1 MSTRLHTCDT
11 SSLSL
16 ILPIMVIAPVDLSM
30 SPALLFYAI
39 EAFREAN
46 YRDRCFQ
53 LAEKRALGALDGK
66 LDHYAA
72 ITV

>member
-1 MSTRLHTCDT
+1 MSTRLHTCDA
-11 SSLSL
+11 SSQSL

-46 YRDRCFQ
+46 YRDRRFQ
-53 LAEKRALGALDGK
+53 LAEKRALSVPLMANW
-66 LDHYAA
+66 
-72 ITV
+72 IIMRP

>member
-1 MSTRLHTCDT
+1 MSTRLHTCDA
-11 SSLSL
+11 SSQSL
-16 ILPIMVIAPVDLSM
+16 ILAIMVIAPVDLSM

-53 LAEKRALGALDGK
+53 KRALGALDGK

>member
-1 MSTRLHTCDT
+1 M
-11 SSLSL
+11 
-16 ILPIMVIAPVDLSM
+16 MVIAPVDLSM

-53 LAEKRALGALDGK
+53 LAEKRALGAALDGK

>member
-53 LAEKRALGALDGK
+53 LAGKRALGALEGK